1 MSRFNPHHA
10 NAPQVFQ
17 AAQDFKQQCLI
28 DQKSLF
34 LSGESIWTP
43 PHFQNLITHFVSQPN
58 TGSGGFYDKLAVQLS
73 TCSTLDVALMT
84 EIFWIIELPATN
96 LSPNTR
102 IQRLEG
108 IWNIQPARAFP
119 AQSQFL
125 ALPVLGG
132 LGSAGPGYNQFLPSE
147 MSFAVQAFASLVAL
161 TLPERTTLLN
171 GDGFAFA
178 QWLQSIPSGKGRQLY
193 HTLCHVL
200 FPDTFERIFSQDN
213 KNQVLRAH
221 KIWAA
226 AMVGNR
232 PLQDRALLELRERL
246 EVQHPN
252 EVDHYTKPV
261 ATLVNK
267 DAQPQTLDGSAASN
281 MRGANSTPSAVPEGD
296 TAGEEGDSAP
306 QPFRVADN
314 VIFFG
319 PPGTGKTFE
328 LQTRLRD
335 AYDAGEEYDFVSFHP
350 NYSYEEFVGGLR
362 PIAAPGGNG
371 IAVVYEKGP
380 FRKLC
385 ELAHADSSRRFTL
398 FIDEI
403 NRANIAKVFGE
414 LITLI
419 EPSKRAKAGSEP
431 NVGDGAWITL
441 PGSAGEQFSVP
452 DNLDIVATM
461 NTADRSV
468 STMDVA
474 LRRRFRFVECPPEP
488 ALIDPPTV
496 GAIDLAKLLTRLN
509 DRLEFMLDRNHA
521 IGHATFLSVADLSD
535 LQKRLAERVIPLLQ
549 EYFFDDME
557 KVCLALTGSDKSSLF
572 FRTRTLNPTALF
584 PGSAHLVGSAAR
596 SSLSVGDPSTWTVDD
611 IVALYDD
618 GTTITADLLDNS
630 PKP

>member
-1 MSRFNPHHA
+1 MSRFNPHHS

-17 AAQDFKQQCLI
+17 AAQEFKQQCLI

-34 LSGESIWTP
+34 LPGQSIWTTA
-43 PHFQNLITHFVSQPN
+43 HFQSLITHFVNQPN
-58 TGSGGFYDKLAVQLS
+58 TGEGGFYDKLATQLS
-73 TCSTLDVALMT
+73 TCAPLDVALMT
-84 EIFWIIELPATN
+84 EIFWIVQLPATN
-96 LSPNTR
+96 LSPSTR
-102 IQRLEG
+102 LQRLEG
-108 IWNIQPARAFP
+108 IWNIKPAQAFP
-119 AQSQFL
+119 VQSRFL

-132 LGSAGPGYNQFLPSE
+132 LGSARPGYNQFLPSE
-147 MSFAVQAFASLVAL
+147 MAFAVQAFASLVAMPVL
-161 TLPERTTLLN
+161 ERTALLN
-171 GDGFAFA
+171 GDGFGFA
-178 QWLQSIPSGKGRQLY
+178 EWLQSIPSGKGRQLY

-200 FPDTFERIFSQDN
+200 FPDTFERIFSQNN
-213 KNQVLRAH
+213 KNRVLREH

-226 AMVGNR
+226 TMVGNR

-246 EVQHPN
+246 EVQHPG
-252 EVDHYTKPV
+252 EVDHYKKPV
-261 ATLVNK
+261 ATLVK
-267 DAQPQTLDGSAASN
+267 KAAQPQTQGGAASDN
-281 MRGANSTPSAVPEGD
+281 LPGADSAPSSVPEDD
-296 TAGEEGDSAP
+296 TDDEEGDSAP

-314 VIFFG
+314 VIFYG

-328 LQTRLRD
+328 LQKRLRE

-362 PIAAPGGNG
+362 PTAVPGSNG

-403 NRANIAKVFGE
+403 NRANVAKVFGE

-431 NVGDGAWITL
+431 NIGDGVWITL

-488 ALIDPPTV
+488 KRIDPPTI
-496 GAIDLAKLLTRLN
+496 GAIDLARLLTRLN

-521 IGHATFLSVADLSD
+521 IGHATFMSIAELTD

-557 KVCLALTGSDKSSLF
+557 KVRLALTGSDKPSVF
-572 FRTRTLNPTALF
+572 FRTETLNPNALF
-584 PGSAHLVGSAAR
+584 PGCAHLVGSAAR
-596 SSLSVGDPSTWTVDD
+596 TSLIVDDPSTWSVDH

-618 GTTITADLLDNS
+618 GTAVTPDLPDAS
-630 PKP
+630 PMP